1 MCIRDSIR
9 TIRDGYLDL
18 HIAPG
23 LCARDLFKSVRKS
36 FGATKNYVVCWTSI
50 EIGSDRDEYP
60 LTSCYKNNN
69 DGYSVYLS
77 EQDFEKRKV
86 FKEDLKEPTEV
97 E

>member
-1 MCIRDSIR
+1 M
-9 TIRDGYLDL
+9 
-18 HIAPG
+18 
-23 LCARDLFKSVRKS
+23 
-36 FGATKNYVVCWTSI
+36 VCWTSI